1 MKHIE
6 ELSYK
11 MIEEAR
17 KTLSLFDI
25 VTADEV
31 KTAYRELA
39 KKHHPDGNGDDS
51 YDDREFK
58 KINEAYQ
65 VLMNFINQYNYS
77 LRKKDVGKQLLGTMD
92 DFLDRFNTG
101 DPEKSKGKN

>member
-6 ELSYK
+6 ELTYK

-17 KTLSLFDI
+17 KILGLFDI
-25 VTADEV
+25 VTSDEV

-39 KKHHPDGNGDDS
+39 KKHHPDGNGGDR

-58 KINEAYQ
+58 KINEAYR
-65 VLMNFINQYNYS
+65 VLMNFINNYNYS
-77 LRKKDVGKQLLGTMD
+77 LRKKDVSKQLLGTME
-92 DFLDRFNTG
+92 DFLGRFNTG
-101 DPEKSKGKN
+101 DSEG